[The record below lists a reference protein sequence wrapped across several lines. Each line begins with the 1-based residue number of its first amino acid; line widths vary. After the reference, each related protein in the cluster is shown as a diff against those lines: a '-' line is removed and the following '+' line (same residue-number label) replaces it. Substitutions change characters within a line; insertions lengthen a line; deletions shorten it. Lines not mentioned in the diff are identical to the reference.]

1 MFTGMTAEELAAV
14 ADIAVEEGFAAG
26 DRVYSVGDPAGGMYV
41 VVSGAVEIVTPIVEG
56 VERTFMTAR
65 TGDFFGWI
73 GLISD
78 DERAATARVIEP
90 TKTLR
95 LDDAPLRA
103 LEQSNPAAYSKM
115 LDHFMVAMVRQV
127 RDGVQSMN
135 AAIAWSMEVS
145 GLVHLNLADM
155 INRSLDV
162 AVALVDGSTLRGRIM
177 KFESSGAGHELL
189 LAGDDSNLHLLPY
202 HSVVRIS
209 MARVDFPAA
218 DQTAEL

>member
-1 MFTGMTAEELAAV
+1 MFERMTAGELAAV
-14 ADIAVEEGFAAG
+14 VEMVVEESFQPGEV
-26 DRVYSVGDPAGGMYV
+26 VYSAGDPAGGMYV
-41 VVSGAVEIVTPIVEG
+41 VVCGAVEIVTPIAPG

-65 TGDFFGWI
+65 DGDFFGWI
-73 GLISD
+73 GLISE
-78 DERAATARVIEP
+78 DERAATARVVEA
-90 TKTLR
+90 TRTVR
-95 LDDAPLRA
+95 LEDAPLRA
-103 LEQSNPAAYSKM
+103 LEESNPTGYSKM
-115 LDHFMVAMVRQV
+115 LDHFMIAMARQV

-145 GLVHLNLADM
+145 GLVHLNLASM
-155 INRSLDV
+155 IKGSLDV

-177 KFESSGAGHELL
+177 KFEASGAGHELL

-209 MARVDFPAA
+209 MARGDVPAF